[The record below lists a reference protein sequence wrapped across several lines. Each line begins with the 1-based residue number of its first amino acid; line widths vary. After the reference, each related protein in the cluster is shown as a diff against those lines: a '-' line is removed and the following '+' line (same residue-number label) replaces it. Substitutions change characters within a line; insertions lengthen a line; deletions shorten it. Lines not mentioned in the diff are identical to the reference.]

1 MKHKAGFINIIG
13 KPNVGK
19 STILNKIIGE
29 KMSII
34 TSKPQTTRHRIFGI
48 YNDEEYQIVFS
59 DTPGFINDPH
69 YELQKSMNKFVYSSF
84 DDADGILFIVDVFDD
99 FKYNQKFL
107 ERLKQIEVPKFLV
120 VNKMDLGEQEK
131 IKELINKWY
140 ELIKFD
146 DVFVTSAKLGFNTDE
161 IINKVKQIIP
171 ESPPFY
177 PKEQFTDKTERF
189 FIEEIIREKILTLY
203 KQEVPYSVEVEVEE
217 WEVTEKRGAPFIF
230 IRTNIFVSR
239 RTQKQIII
247 GKGGEK
253 IKRLGIEA
261 RKDIEN
267 FLDTRVHLELYVKI
281 LENWR
286 DNEKNLKR
294 FGYNH

>member
-48 YNDEEYQIVFS
+48 YNDDEYQIVFS

-84 DDADGILFIVDVFDD
+84 DDADGILFIVDIFDD
-99 FKYNQKFL
+99 FKYNPKFL
-107 ERLKQIEVPKFLV
+107 DRLKQIEVPKYLV
-120 VNKMDLGEQEK
+120 VNKMDLGDQEK
-131 IKELINKWY
+131 IKELINKWN
-140 ELIKFD
+140 ELIAFD

-161 IINKVKQIIP
+161 LIEKVKEIIP

-189 FIEEIIREKILTLY
+189 FIEEIIREKILELY

-217 WEVTEKRGAPFIF
+217 WTVTEKRGAPFIF
-230 IRTNIFVSR
+230 IRTNIYVSR

-247 GKGGEK
+247 GKGGSK
-253 IKRLGIEA
+253 IKKLGIEA
-261 RKDIEN
+261 RKDIEK

-286 DNEKNLKR
+286 DNENNLKR
-294 FGYNH
+294 FGYKQ

>member
-59 DTPGFINDPH
+59 DTPGFINNPH

-99 FKYNQKFL
+99 FKYNSKFL

-131 IKELINKWY
+131 IKDLIKKWY

-161 IINKVKQIIP
+161 IIDKVKQIIP

-217 WEVTEKRGAPFIF
+217 WQVTEKRGAPFIF
-230 IRTNIFVSR
+230 IRTNIYVSR

-261 RKDIEN
+261 RKDIEK
-267 FLDTRVHLELYVKI
+267 FLDTRVHLELYVKV

>member
-1 MKHKAGFINIIG
+1 MHKAGFINILG

-48 YNDEEYQIVFS
+48 YNDDEYQIVFS
-59 DTPGFINDPH
+59 DTPGFINSPH
-69 YELQKSMNKFVYSSF
+69 YELQKSMNKSVYTAF
-84 DDADGILFIVDVFDD
+84 DDADGILFVVDIFDD
-99 FKYNQKFL
+99 FKYNEKFL
-107 ERLKQIEVPKFLV
+107 DRLKQIEVPKFLV
-120 VNKMDLGEQEK
+120 INKMDLGNQEN
-131 IKELINKWY
+131 ILELLSKWKD
-140 ELIKFD
+140 IIDFD
-146 DVFVTSAKLGFNTDE
+146 DYFVTSGLLGFNTDSLIE
-161 IINKVKQIIP
+161 KVKKIIP

-203 KQEVPYSVEVEVEE
+203 QQEVPYSVQIEVEE
-217 WEVTEKRGAPFIF
+217 WNETIKRDKPFIF
-230 IRTNIFVSR
+230 IRANIFVSR

-247 GKGGEK
+247 GRGGSK
-253 IKRLGIEA
+253 IKKLGIES
-261 RKDIEN
+261 RKDIEI
-267 FLDTRVHLELYVKI
+267 FLEKRIHLDLYVKI

-286 DNEKNLKR
+286 DDEKNLRR
-294 FGYNH
+294 FGY

>member
-48 YNDEEYQIVFS
+48 YNDDEYQIVFS

-99 FKYNQKFL
+99 FKYNPKFL
-107 ERLKQIEVPKFLV
+107 DRLKQIEVPKYLV
-120 VNKMDLGEQEK
+120 VNKMDLGNQEK
-131 IKELINKWY
+131 IKELINKWN
-140 ELIKFD
+140 ELIDFD

-161 IINKVKQIIP
+161 LIEKVKEIIP

-189 FIEEIIREKILTLY
+189 FIEEIIREKILELY

-217 WEVTEKRGAPFIF
+217 WTVTEKRGAPFIF
-230 IRTNIFVSR
+230 IHTNIYVSR

-247 GKGGEK
+247 GKGGSK
-253 IKRLGIEA
+253 IKKLGIEA
-261 RKDIEN
+261 RKDIEK

-286 DNEKNLKR
+286 DNENNLKR
-294 FGYNH
+294 FGYKQ

>member
-1 MKHKAGFINIIG
+1 MHKAGFINIIG

-48 YNDEEYQIVFS
+48 YNDEKYQIVFS
-59 DTPGFINDPH
+59 DTPGFINEPH
-69 YELQKSMNKFVYSSF
+69 YELQKSMNKFVYTAF
-84 DDADGILFIVDVFDD
+84 DDADGLLFIVDIYDD
-99 FKYNQKFL
+99 FKYNPKFL
-107 ERLKQIEVPKFLV
+107 ERLKQIVVPKFLV
-120 VNKMDLGEQEK
+120 VNKMDLGNQED
-131 IKELINKWY
+131 IIALINKWK
-140 ELIKFD
+140 EIIDFE
-146 DVFVTSAKLGFNTDE
+146 DVFVTSGKLGVNTND
-161 IINKVKQIIP
+161 IINKMKEIIP
-171 ESPPFY
+171 ENPPFY

-189 FIEEIIREKILTLY
+189 FIEEIIREKILNLY

-217 WEVTEKRGAPFIF
+217 WIVTEKRGAPFIF

-247 GKGGEK
+247 GRGGEK
-253 IKRLGIEA
+253 IKRLGIES
-261 RKDIEN
+261 RKDIEK
-267 FLDTRVHLELYVKI
+267 FLETRIHLELYVKT

-286 DNEKNLKR
+286 DNEANLKR
-294 FGYNH
+294 FGYKH

>member
-59 DTPGFINDPH
+59 DTPGLINEPH

-84 DDADGILFIVDVFDD
+84 DDADGILFIIDVFDD
-99 FKYNQKFL
+99 FKYNPKFL
-107 ERLKQIEVPKFLV
+107 ERLKQIKVPKFLV

-131 IKELINKWY
+131 IKELINKWSAFI
-140 ELIKFD
+140 EFD

-161 IINKVKQIIP
+161 IIDKVKQIIP

-230 IRTNIFVSR
+230 IRTNIYVSR

-253 IKRLGIEA
+253 IKKLGIEA
-261 RKDIEN
+261 RKDIEK
-267 FLDTRVHLELYVKI
+267 FLDTRVHLELYVKV